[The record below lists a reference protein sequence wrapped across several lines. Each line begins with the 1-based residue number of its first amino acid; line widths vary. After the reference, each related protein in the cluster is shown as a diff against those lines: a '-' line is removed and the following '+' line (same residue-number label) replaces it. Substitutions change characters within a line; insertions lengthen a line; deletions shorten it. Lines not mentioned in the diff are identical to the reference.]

1 VAISNVSPG
10 VYTEELDF
18 SLYAARLATA
28 IYGVVGVATKGQ
40 TNRLTLTANEGTL
53 ETNFGPAAPSIA
65 RDEDGVR
72 IGGTQ
77 GLYHMKHFLKQGSI
91 GYFIR
96 VAGSNLAYASVD
108 LNNVGTYYGGYVG
121 AVSVLRVVAITE
133 GTYFNGNVSVQ
144 VTHVDTN
151 TYNLDIFEQGVR
163 VETYFSVTQATVAGQ
178 VNGVSRL
185 VTVEVLDATQI
196 PGETLDPI
204 TARPIQVALD
214 GGNDG
219 LYASTQGSVE
229 YPNIKD
235 GGGNDTLKIVSI
247 REGVLGNVNDVPL
260 QGFYVKLDETVIGLD
275 TYLRI
280 GAYFNGSLIPGEEFT
295 ALTKAELI
303 SRVEDGSNFFS
314 LVDITAGLEPNA
326 ATPTNYFLTG
336 GLTNSDVIGAQVGT
350 VKTGLQIMRNAELVD
365 TNIISAPGMYHRP
378 VVDELISIAE
388 TRQDAI
394 ALVASPFD
402 LSVTEMV
409 DWHNGDLTPEAEI
422 PQPPIAALNSSYAT
436 LVYQWVRTYDSFND
450 LSVWTSSE
458 GTHAS
463 IMAFTDTTSDPWF
476 APAGLNR
483 GAPTFI
489 EDITYSPD
497 LDEREQLYGNVGAGQ
512 NAINPFVNFAGIG
525 IALWGQRTLQRAPT
539 ALDRVNVRRLLN
551 VLKKT
556 IATSSQYLV
565 FDPNDPTLWSQWE
578 MLVRPFLKSVQARRG
593 LVDWEARMDATTTT
607 ELLRQQNTALGRIF
621 IQPTPTAEKIFLQ
634 FILTPTGA
642 SFEEILGGRG
652 L

>member
-53 ETNFGPAAPSIA
+53 ETNFGPTAPSIA
-65 RDEDGVR
+65 RDEEGVR

-77 GLYHMKHFLKQGSI
+77 GLYHMKHFLKNGSI

-96 VAGSNLAYASVD
+96 VAGSNLAFSSVD
-108 LNNVGTYYGGYVG
+108 LTNVGTYYGGYVG
-121 AVSVLRVVAITE
+121 AVAVLRVVALSE
-133 GTYFNGNVSVQ
+133 GTWADGTISVQ
-144 VTHVDTN
+144 ITHIDAN
-151 TYNLDIFEQGVR
+151 TYNLDVFEQGVR
-163 VETYFSVTQATVAGQ
+163 VETYYNVTQATVENQ
-178 VNGVSRL
+178 VNGVSTR
-185 VTVEVLDATQI
+185 VTVEVLDPTQI

-204 TARPIQVALD
+204 TARAIQVSLD
-214 GGNDG
+214 GGDDG
-219 LYASTQGSVE
+219 LYASTQGTVE
-229 YPNIKD
+229 FPHIKD

-247 REGVLGNVNDVPL
+247 REGILGNRNDVPL

-303 SRVEDGSNFFS
+303 SRVEAGSNFFS
-314 LVDITAGLEPNA
+314 LVDITAGLQPNA
-326 ATPTNYFLTG
+326 ATPTNYFLEG
-336 GLTNSDVIGAQVGT
+336 GLTNSDVIGASVGT
-350 VKTGLQIMRNAELVD
+350 TKTGLQILRNAELVD

-378 VVDELISIAE
+378 VVDELIEIAE
-388 TRQDAI
+388 ARQDAL

-402 LSVTEMV
+402 LSVTEIV
-409 DWHNGDLTPEAEI
+409 DWHNGALTPEAEI
-422 PQPPIAALNSSYAT
+422 PQPPITSLNSSYAT
-436 LVYQWVRTYDSFND
+436 LVYQWVRTYDDIND
-450 LSVWTSSE
+450 ISVWTSSE

-463 IMAFTDTTSDPWF
+463 MMAFTDTTTDPWF
-476 APAGLNR
+476 APAGLKR
-483 GAPTFI
+483 AAPGFV

-497 LDEREQLYGNVGAGQ
+497 LDEREQLYGNVGQGQ
-512 NAINPFVNFAGIG
+512 NSINPWVNHRGIG
-525 IALWGQRTLQRAPT
+525 IAMWGQRTLQRAPT
-539 ALDRVNVRRLLN
+539 ALDRINVRRLMN
-551 VLKKT
+551 FLKKT
-556 IATSSQYLV
+556 IATSSLYLV

-578 MLVRPFLKSVQARRG
+578 MVVRPFLKSVQARRG
-593 LVDWEARMDATTTT
+593 LVDWDAQMNSTTTT
-607 ELLRQQNTALGRIF
+607 ALDRQQNTAVGRIF
-621 IQPTPTAEKIFLQ
+621 VSPTTAAERIILQ